1 MVTAS
6 PQLQDSVTSGSPLPP
21 AWLSRLSTP
30 SACCRP
36 AAILHIHGPKRDADF
51 WNAVQIR
58 GGHEMTLK
66 AGVAQ
71 FVGDHGIFISC
82 RTCAQCRGH
91 ALFREETRGNIGRSY
106 MQYDK
111 LPVLVRTAGMYFARC
126 SFTDMCTH
134 RRIKISK
141 IGIFVY

>member
-1 MVTAS
+1 
-6 PQLQDSVTSGSPLPP
+6 
-21 AWLSRLSTP
+21 
-30 SACCRP
+30 
-36 AAILHIHGPKRDADF
+36 
-51 WNAVQIR
+51 
-58 GGHEMTLK
+58 MTLK

-111 LPVLVRTAGMYFARC
+111 LPVLVRTAGMYTLRGAALQIC
-126 SFTDMCTH
+126 VL
-134 RRIKISK
+134 IV
-141 IGIFVY
+141 G